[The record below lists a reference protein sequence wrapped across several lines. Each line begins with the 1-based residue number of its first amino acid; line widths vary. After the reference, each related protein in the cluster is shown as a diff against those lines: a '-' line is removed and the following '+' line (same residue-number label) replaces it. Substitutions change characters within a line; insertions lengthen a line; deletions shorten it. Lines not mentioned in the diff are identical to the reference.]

1 MKTLIKALSLIT
13 LMAALAFANET
24 IKMPKFELP
33 DLEGKIHTSAE
44 YKGKPVLLD
53 FWATWCITCAQTIP
67 QVKDWQSKYSEKG
80 LQILGISIDKRK
92 GRKMN
97 KFIKK
102 YQMNYP
108 LLWDKENSLA
118 TPLNFESIP
127 TMFLF
132 DSEGKLILALRGVDE
147 EGEKQMEKALEE
159 LFK

>member
-1 MKTLIKALSLIT
+1 MKLMLKTLSLFTLLFSLS
-13 LMAALAFANET
+13 FANET
-24 IKMPKFELP
+24 TQMPKFQLP
-33 DLEGKIHTSAE
+33 DLGGTVHNSEE

-67 QVKDWQSKYSEKG
+67 QVKSWQTKYADKG

-102 YQMNYP
+102 YKMNYP

-132 DSEGKLILALRGVDE
+132 DAEGKLILALRGVDE